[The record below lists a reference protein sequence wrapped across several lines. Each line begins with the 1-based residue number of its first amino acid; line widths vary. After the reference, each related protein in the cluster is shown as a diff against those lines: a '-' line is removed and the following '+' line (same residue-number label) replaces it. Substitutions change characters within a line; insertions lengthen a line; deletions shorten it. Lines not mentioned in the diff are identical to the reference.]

1 MAQDA
6 ANIIEET
13 VKPAARRVV
22 RRAKAAA
29 AGKPAARKSAA
40 AKAAAPKRAYTR
52 KATAAS
58 KAKPA
63 ISLKKASETA
73 KEVAYVQLGICGKVY
88 DEVNTRVTKARKVA
102 PKKWSDLVK
111 RGERVQQDLDKAQKD
126 LTKDLRKRVNKLEIP
141 APIETRV
148 TKFTKA
154 VKKLTA
160 RVNKA
165 A

>member
-1 MAQDA
+1 MAEE

-29 AGKPAARKSAA
+29 AGKPAAKTATRRAYTRRKP
-40 AKAAAPKRAYTR
+40 AAAPKA
-52 KATAAS
+52 K
-58 KAKPA
+58 KPA
-63 ISLKKASETA
+63 SPLKKASETA

-88 DEVNTRVTKARKVA
+88 DEVNTRVTRARKQA

-111 RGERVQQDLDKAQKD
+111 RGERVQQDLDKVQKD

-148 TKFTKA
+148 TKLTKA

-160 RVNKA
+160 RVSKA

>member
-29 AGKPAARKSAA
+29 AGKPAARKRRCEGRGTEARLHA
-40 AKAAAPKRAYTR
+40 Q
-52 KATAAS
+52 ATAAS

-63 ISLKKASETA
+63 NPLKKASETA

-111 RGERVQQDLDKAQKD
+111 RGERVQQDLDKVQKD

>member
-1 MAQDA
+1 MADE

-13 VKPAARRVV
+13 VKPAVRRVV
-22 RRAKAAA
+22 RRARAAA
-29 AGKPAARKSAA
+29 SSKPAARKTAA
-40 AKAAAPKRAYTR
+40 PKAAAPKRAYKR
-52 KATAAS
+52 KGAAAS

-63 ISLKKASETA
+63 ISLKKASEAA
-73 KEVAYVQLGICGKVY
+73 KEVAFVQLGICGKVY
-88 DEVNTRVTKARKVA
+88 DEVNTRVTKARKQA
-102 PKKWSDLVK
+102 PKRWSDLVK
-111 RGERVQQDLDKAQKD
+111 RGERVQQDLDKVQKD
-126 LTKDLRKRVNKLEIP
+126 LTKDLRKRVNKIEIP

-148 TKFTKA
+148 TNFTKA

>member
-29 AGKPAARKSAA
+29 TSKPAARKSAA
-40 AKAAAPKRAYTR
+40 TKAAAPKRAYKR

-73 KEVAYVQLGICGKVY
+73 KEVAYVQLGICGQVY
-88 DEVNTRVTKARKVA
+88 DEVNTRVTKARKQA
-102 PKKWSDLVK
+102 PKQWSDLVK
-111 RGERVQQDLDKAQKD
+111 RGERVQQDLDKVQKD

>member
-1 MAQDA
+1 MADE

-13 VKPAARRVV
+13 VKPAVRRVV

-29 AGKPAARKSAA
+29 SSKPAARKTAA
-40 AKAAAPKRAYTR
+40 PKAAAPKRAYKR
-52 KATAAS
+52 KGAAAS

-63 ISLKKASETA
+63 ISLKKASEAA
-73 KEVAYVQLGICGKVY
+73 KEVAFVQLGICGKVY
-88 DEVNTRVTKARKVA
+88 DEVNTRVTKARKQA
-102 PKKWSDLVK
+102 PKRWSDLVK
-111 RGERVQQDLDKAQKD
+111 RGERVQQDLDKVQKD
-126 LTKDLRKRVNKLEIP
+126 LTKDLRKRVNKIEIP

-148 TKFTKA
+148 TNFTKA

>member
-1 MAQDA
+1 MAEE

-13 VKPAARRVV
+13 VQPAV

-29 AGKPAARKSAA
+29 ASKPAARKTAA
-40 AKAAAPKRAYTR
+40 PKAAAPKRAYKR
-52 KATAAS
+52 KGAAAS

-63 ISLKKASETA
+63 ISLKKASEAA
-73 KEVAYVQLGICGKVY
+73 KEVAFVQLGICGKVY
-88 DEVNTRVTKARKVA
+88 DEVNTRVTKARKQA
-102 PKKWSDLVK
+102 PKRWSDLVK
-111 RGERVQQDLDKAQKD
+111 RGERVQQDLDKVQ
-126 LTKDLRKRVNKLEIP
+126 KDLRKRVNKLEIP

-148 TKFTKA
+148 TNFTKA

>member
-13 VKPAARRVV
+13 VTPAARRVV

-40 AKAAAPKRAYTR
+40 TKAAAPKRAYKR

-111 RGERVQQDLDKAQKD
+111 RGERVQQDLDKVQKD
-126 LTKDLRKRVNKLEIP
+126 LTKDLRKRVNKIEIP

>member
-1 MAQDA
+1 MADET
-6 ANIIEET
+6 NVIEET
-13 VKPAARRVV
+13 VKPAVRRVV

-29 AGKPAARKSAA
+29 KPAARK
-40 AKAAAPKRAYTR
+40 
-52 KATAAS
+52 TAARKPGRPAGRKPAS
-58 KAKPA
+58 ARKAKPA
-63 ISLKKASETA
+63 APLKKATEAA
-73 KEVAYVQLGICGKVY
+73 KEVAYVQLGLCGKVY
-88 DEVNTRVTKARKVA
+88 DELNSRVTKARTQA

-111 RGERVQQDLDKAQKD
+111 RGEQVQRDLDKVQKD
-126 LTKDLRKRVNKLEIP
+126 LTSDLRKRVNRMDIP

-148 TKFTKA
+148 TRFTKA

>member
-29 AGKPAARKSAA
+29 TSKPAARKSAA
-40 AKAAAPKRAYTR
+40 TKAAAPKRAYKH

-111 RGERVQQDLDKAQKD
+111 RGERVQQDLDKVQKD

>member
-1 MAQDA
+1 MADE

-13 VKPAARRVV
+13 VKPAVRRVV

-29 AGKPAARKSAA
+29 ASKPAARKTAA
-40 AKAAAPKRAYTR
+40 PKAAAPKRAYKR
-52 KATAAS
+52 KAAAAS

-63 ISLKKASETA
+63 ISLKKASEAA
-73 KEVAYVQLGICGKVY
+73 KEVAFVQLGICGKVY
-88 DEVNTRVTKARKVA
+88 DEVNTRVTKARKQA
-102 PKKWSDLVK
+102 PKRWSDLVK
-111 RGERVQQDLDKAQKD
+111 RGERVQQDLDKVQKD

-148 TKFTKA
+148 TNFTKA

>member
-1 MAQDA
+1 MAQEA
-6 ANIIEET
+6 TNLIEET

-29 AGKPAARKSAA
+29 TGKPAAKTATR
-40 AKAAAPKRAYTR
+40 RAYTR
-52 KATAAS
+52 RKPAGTP
-58 KAKPA
+58 KAKKPA
-63 ISLKKASETA
+63 SPLKKASETA

-88 DEVNTRVTKARKVA
+88 DEVNTRVTKARKQA
-102 PKKWSDLVK
+102 PKRWSDLVK
-111 RGERVQQDLDKAQKD
+111 RGERVQQDLDKVQKD

-148 TKFTKA
+148 TNFTKA

>member
-1 MAQDA
+1 MAEE

-22 RRAKAAA
+22 RRVKAAA
-29 AGKPAARKSAA
+29 ASKPAARKTAA
-40 AKAAAPKRAYTR
+40 PKAAAPKRAYKR
-52 KATAAS
+52 KAAAAS

-63 ISLKKASETA
+63 ISLKKASEAA
-73 KEVAYVQLGICGKVY
+73 KEVAFVQLGICGKVY
-88 DEVNTRVTKARKVA
+88 DEVNTRVTKARKQA
-102 PKKWSDLVK
+102 PKRWSDLVK
-111 RGERVQQDLDKAQKD
+111 RGERVQQDLDKVQKD
-126 LTKDLRKRVNKLEIP
+126 LTKDLRKRVNQIEIP

-148 TKFTKA
+148 TQFTKA

>member
-1 MAQDA
+1 MAQEA

-29 AGKPAARKSAA
+29 AGKPAAKTATRRAYTRRKP
-40 AKAAAPKRAYTR
+40 AAAPKA
-52 KATAAS
+52 K
-58 KAKPA
+58 KPA
-63 ISLKKASETA
+63 SPLKKASEAA

-88 DEVNTRVTKARKVA
+88 DEVNTRVTRARKQA

-111 RGERVQQDLDKAQKD
+111 RGERVQQDLDKVQKD
-126 LTKDLRKRVNKLEIP
+126 LTKDLRKRVNQLEIP

-148 TKFTKA
+148 TNFTKA